1 MEVNLINNKISPILA
16 NLDNNSKY
24 LREMLSYALK
34 AQNYRIK
41 HKHSKSVKNVDMWI
55 LPEDILKKNYGIKS
69 K

>member
-1 MEVNLINNKISPILA
+1 
-16 NLDNNSKY
+16 
-24 LREMLSYALK
+24 MLSYALK